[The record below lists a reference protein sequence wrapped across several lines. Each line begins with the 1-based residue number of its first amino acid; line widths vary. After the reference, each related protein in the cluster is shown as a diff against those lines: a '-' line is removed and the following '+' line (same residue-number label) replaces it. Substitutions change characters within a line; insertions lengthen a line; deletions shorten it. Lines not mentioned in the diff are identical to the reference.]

1 MTNRSQDNE
10 LRSVIFHWSFFI
22 GHFSFAKS
30 PAMPCDRS
38 TEGQDL
44 SSGPKRLR
52 KAYSQRSTPKA
63 TQPEK
68 AASPFLRMSKVS
80 PKKFR
85 WKLIDP
91 IASAPPKTISVL
103 TGSSFCARNFGLR
116 DGSKNGSVAF
126 SHATGRPMS
135 ERKRSI
141 RAR

>member
-1 MTNRSQDNE
+1 MTNRSQKSGQ
-10 LRSVIFHWSFFI
+10 RTAIC
-22 GHFSFAKS
+22 HFSLGICHLSFAKS

-91 IASAPPKTISVL
+91 IASAPAEDHLRFHRLELLRQEFWV
-103 TGSSFCARNFGLR
+103 ARR
-116 DGSKNGSVAF
+116 I
-126 SHATGRPMS
+126 
-135 ERKRSI
+135 EKRI
-141 RAR
+141 

>member
-1 MTNRSQDNE
+1 MTNRSQKSGQ
-10 LRSVIFHWSFFI
+10 RTAIC
-22 GHFSFAKS
+22 HFSLGICHLSFAKS
-30 PAMPCDRS
+30 PALPCERS

-91 IASAPPKTISVL
+91 IASAPPKTISVF

-135 ERKRSI
+135 ERKDRK
-141 RAR
+141 